1 MRKEFLKAYLPL
13 SLAYPGGAAFHFQL
27 HETLGGSCK
36 LHKMSEG
43 GSNNVAKFIPLVST
57 SFVTTTTTTTLVM
70 VSQPDIS

>member
-1 MRKEFLKAYLPL
+1 MRKEELLKAYLPL

-27 HETLGGSCK
+27 HETLGCSCK

-57 SFVTTTTTTTLVM
+57 SFVTTTTTTLVM
-70 VSQPDIS
+70 FSQPDIS